1 MSGMADLRQAVIDGA
16 SEEIVQLELLVQACR
31 QMQDELRQSLRLLD
45 EDYTMTTI
53 LSRAGKDQ
61 VIPRLTETLERTNA
75 SRRVGRGA
83 MIRLALH
90 EGMTTRLLAE
100 RLGIS
105 RQLVERYRD
114 ER

>member
-16 SEEIVQLELLVQACR
+16 SEEIIQLELLVHACR

-75 SRRVGRGA
+75 SRRVGRSA

-90 EGMTTRLLAE
+90 EGMTTRQLAE